1 MVADTGIFIEHLR
14 SKNKLSTTL
23 YKISENKSLYISS
36 VTLYEL
42 YMGATTEAKQRDVKL
57 IIGNFTILPFTD
69 VIATRAAMLYHH
81 LRLSN
86 KMIEFR
92 DLFIAATCITHELP
106 IVTLNKKK
114 HFDRIDELEII
125 SF

>member
-106 IVTLNKKK
+106 IVTLNKK